1 MCLFF
6 QTDHLKRICGQQIN
20 HQIKRGLFSPNH
32 FLVKNETNT
41 QIWPR
46 PLISFFFFFT
56 FLYWFF
62 MYVHFYPCRE
72 KEDSSCLLDKKWVD
86 RLYDLIILSK
96 CFLRPFEVIFICS
109 NWFFLSFVQL
119 NNINNS
125 KLYSFSHFAM
135 KNIHVCVLFICV
147 LVCKKLIKEYLKKI
161 LI

>member
-1 MCLFF
+1 MVNRLTIRLKEDFFLQIISWLRMRPIHKYGHGHWSLFF
-6 QTDHLKRICGQQIN
+6 
-20 HQIKRGLFSPNH
+20 P
-32 FLVKNETNT
+32 
-41 QIWPR
+41 P
-46 PLISFFFFFT
+46 

-62 MYVHFYPCRE
+62 MHVHVYPCRE

-96 CFLRPFEVIFICS
+96 CFFFRPVEVIFICS

-147 LVCKKLIKEYLKKI
+147 LVCKKLIKEYLKKNLD
-161 LI
+161 LIHLLLAPH